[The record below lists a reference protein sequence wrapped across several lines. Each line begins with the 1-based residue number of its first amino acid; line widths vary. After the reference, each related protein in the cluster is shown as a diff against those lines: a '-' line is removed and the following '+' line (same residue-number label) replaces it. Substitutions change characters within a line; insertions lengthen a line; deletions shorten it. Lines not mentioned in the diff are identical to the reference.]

1 MRVRETLEKKWRT
14 TGPSFGVRKRC
25 EHLSLFSLMQLNMT
39 HFIDRRTKLG
49 LGEDYIFNFLELEA
63 GLMCWSTGRVV
74 FVE

>member
-1 MRVRETLEKKWRT
+1 MVLRLCDEIATTQRGGSMRVRETLEKKWRT

-49 LGEDYIFNFLELEA
+49 LGEDYIFNF
-63 GLMCWSTGRVV
+63 
-74 FVE
+74 